1 MIKFSVII
9 PTYNNV
15 QELISCCKS
24 LLNQT
29 FQDFEVIVVNDGSD
43 EDYSDFKS
51 IKKEIK
57 NLKYVEIENS
67 GGPAKPR
74 NIGISKSVGE
84 YICFLDSDDMWCP
97 KYLESILRHCESYDF
112 LCTGAYIKRGS
123 VITKIIPRLKQK
135 FPESI
140 LLKGNP
146 IFTSSVTIRKEVIIQ
161 NKLSFNENKDLS
173 SVEDLELWFRL
184 FLTQKIRFKLLREP
198 LIYYKVDSESLS
210 HKDCKG
216 YIDKH
221 KKLFKIFEDSIKIG
235 KHEYHNYLKYIL
247 AVILLKNNK
256 IMQGINLVFEM
267 KLLSRNGII
276 LILKYL
282 VRITINSLK

>member
-1 MIKFSVII
+1 MTKFSVII
-9 PTYNNV
+9 PTYNNSS
-15 QELISCCKS
+15 ELEICLNS
-24 LLNQT
+24 LVNQT
-29 FQDFEVIVVNDGSD
+29 YKGFEVIVINDGST
-43 EDYSDFKS
+43 EDYSWLMYKTMG
-51 IKKEIK
+51 ININYIEIA
-57 NLKYVEIENS
+57 NS
-67 GGPAKPR
+67 GGPARPR

-84 YICFLDSDDMWCP
+84 YICFLDSDDLWCP
-97 KYLESILRHCESYDF
+97 NYLESILRHCESYDF
-112 LCTGAYIKRGS
+112 LCAGAYLKRGS
-123 VITKIIPRLKQK
+123 LITKLIPRLKQK

-146 IFTSSVTIRKEVIIQ
+146 IFTSSVTIRKDVIIQ
-161 NKLSFNENKDLS
+161 NQLSFNENKDLS
-173 SVEDLELWFRL
+173 AVEDLELWLRL

-198 LIYYKVDSESLS
+198 LIYYKVDSASIS
-210 HKDCKG
+210 HKDYKG

-221 KKLFKIFEDSIKIG
+221 KKLFKMFEGSIKIG

-247 AVILLKNNK
+247 AIILLKNNK
-256 IMQGINLVFEM
+256 IIQSISQVFEM